1 MDKHDGVT
9 MDRRAAA
16 YVEGGAV
23 ATLTADDARKAAA
36 LIKTGRVYSLAV
48 QTNPESP
55 AWPGRSFQVLTD
67 HIWVNGEKEYGSNKL
82 AGIDDYISLW
92 CGVATHLDGF
102 GHISIDGKHYGDF
115 DTDEVIRSRGAVK
128 HGIETVPPVAT
139 RGVLLDVAATRGV
152 QALEP
157 GYEIT
162 VEDIDAT
169 LRRQNVTIE
178 RGNVVLINTGTITD
192 ITFKEPFDEAE
203 PGIGPAA
210 ARYLVEELGAV
221 AIGTDNWACEVIP
234 APDPEEFLP
243 VHGYLIRERGVHII
257 ENVWTRDLAADSV
270 YEFMFIM
277 AAPKLVGA
285 VQSPIHP
292 IAIS

>member
-1 MDKHDGVT
+1 MNESVATYID
-9 MDRRAAA
+9 
-16 YVEGGAV
+16 GGAI
-23 ATLTADDARKAAA
+23 ATLTADHALRAAE
-36 LIKTGRVYSLAV
+36 LIKTGRIYSLAV

-67 HIWVNGEKEYGSNKL
+67 HIWVNDEMEYGSNKL
-82 AGIDDYISLW
+82 SGIDDYISLW

-102 GHISIDGKHYGDF
+102 GHIAIDGKHYGDF
-115 DTDEVIRSRGAVK
+115 DTSEVIRSRGAVK

-139 RGVLLDVAATRGV
+139 RGVLLDVAGALGV
-152 QALEP
+152 EALEP

-162 VEDIDAT
+162 EADIDRT
-169 LRRQNVTIE
+169 LERQGITLTP
-178 RGNVVLINTGTITD
+178 GNVVLIHTGTIRD
-192 ITFKEPFDEAE
+192 ITFTEAFDDSE

-210 ARYLVEELGAV
+210 AKYLVETLGVV

-234 APDPEEFLP
+234 APDPEAFLP

-257 ENVWTRDLAADSV
+257 ENVWTRDLAADKV
-270 YEFMFIM
+270 YEFMFVM

-292 IAIS
+292 IAIA

>member
-1 MDKHDGVT
+1 MDQNTKT
-9 MDRRAAA
+9 F
-16 YVEGGAV
+16 VEGGAV
-23 ATLTADDARKAAA
+23 GTLTAEDARTAAA
-36 LIKTGRVYSLAV
+36 LVKTGKIYSLAV

-67 HIWVNGEKEYGSNKL
+67 HIWVDGQMEYGSNKL
-82 AGIDDYISLW
+82 SGIDDYISLW

-102 GHISIDGKHYGDF
+102 GHIAIDGKHYGDF
-115 DTDEVIRSRGAVK
+115 DTADVIRSRGAVK

-139 RGVLLDVAATRGV
+139 RGVLLDVAAARGV
-152 QALEP
+152 DALEA

-162 VEDIDAT
+162 VEDIDAA
-169 LRRQNVTIE
+169 LKRQKVTIE
-178 RGNVVLINTGTITD
+178 AGNVVLIHTGTIRD
-192 ITFKEPFDEAE
+192 VIFKEKFDDAE

-210 ARYLVEELGAV
+210 ARYLVEELGV
-221 AIGTDNWACEVIP
+221 VTIGTDNWACEVIP
-234 APDPEEFLP
+234 APDPEQFLP

-257 ENVWTRDLAADSV
+257 ENVWTKDLAADSV
-270 YEFMFIM
+270 YEFMFVM

-292 IAIS
+292 IAIC